1 MGRSFRFGAWGWI
14 IIIVLNLS
22 LWLLFLLAVSRRLTG
37 DVDLPDGVNIL
48 VNGDFEDGTLT
59 PNCTAGVQN
68 VCQPPGPNQQPI
80 PGVQAIPPAELTSV
94 PGWTVVVKPKQDVA
108 WVGPDNPFAG
118 DIASHGH
125 KFIDLS
131 GYADQFVSGSFGG
144 MKQTFNAKAKKR
156 YALFFDIGVF
166 IASSQPA
173 FSGPIT
179 VVASIDDQALSPP
192 CSFNPT
198 APGKQWMTCK
208 YTINASEV
216 ATTRTLTIVATAGQ
230 RYIGLDNVSVQ
241 CLTPLGGTGLCQ

>member
-1 MGRSFRFGAWGWI
+1 M
-14 IIIVLNLS
+14 
-22 LWLLFLLAVSRRLTG
+22 
-37 DVDLPDGVNIL
+37 
-48 VNGDFEDGTLT
+48 
-59 PNCTAGVQN
+59 
-68 VCQPPGPNQQPI
+68 
-80 PGVQAIPPAELTSV
+80 
-94 PGWTVVVKPKQDVA
+94 
-108 WVGPDNPFAG
+108 
-118 DIASHGH
+118 
-125 KFIDLS
+125 
-131 GYADQFVSGSFGG
+131 
-144 MKQTFNAKAKKR
+144 
-156 YALFFDIGVF
+156 LFFDIGVF